1 MSLFDETGIKF
12 PSAWIYVYEVCADRG
27 YGAKIATFEQLNTV
41 VVEEEMR
48 AVTSGLR
55 AAEPHHNEL
64 STMVNKLFDFPA
76 TVPIEEW
83 VEALMEEVRQ
93 INSAC
98 KYED

>member
-41 VVEEEMR
+41 VVKAEMTEVINSKR
-48 AVTSGLR
+48 VS
-55 AAEPHHNEL
+55 EQHHSDL
-64 STMVNKLFDFPA
+64 AMIVNNLFDFPA
-76 TVPIEEW
+76 TVSTEEW
-83 VEALMEEVRQ
+83 IETLIEEVRQ

>member
-27 YGAKIATFEQLNTV
+27 YGAKIAEFEQLNTV

-83 VEALMEEVRQ
+83 VEALMEEVGQ